1 MPTYRMSKPSSTSRR
16 KGLVLRVS
24 ALGKAAVMPYS
35 PCTSSGA
42 HYVFFSLSLKCS
54 ECIRRGVAYNGNAF
68 TKGFDKIESKKK
80 KLELARQLAL
90 K

>member
-1 MPTYRMSKPSSTSRR
+1 MPTYRVSKPSSTSRR

-24 ALGKAAVMPYS
+24 ALGKAAVMPCS

-42 HYVFFSLSLKCS
+42 HYVFSSLSLKCS
-54 ECIRRGVAYNGNAF
+54 KYIRRGVAYDGNVF
-68 TKGFDKIESKKK
+68 VEGFDKIESKKK
-80 KLELARQLAL
+80 KLELAHQSAL